1 MDLKDVI
8 AKVKVG
14 QEEAELAFHAGHHEV
29 SENFLMQAMVL
40 LCKYFDEKTKPAG
53 DVTESAT
60 SEKPA
65 DEQTETPAEV
75 PDAQAAAAPGAQAA
89 ASQVK
94 PPGLQG
100 EKPPQ

>member
-1 MDLKDVI
+1 MDLKDVL

-40 LCKYFDEKTKPAG
+40 LCKYFDEKTKQEG

-65 DEQTETPAEV
+65 DETKEKPA
-75 PDAQAAAAPGAQAA
+75 PASPAAAAGALGAQAA
-89 ASQVK
+89 ASQTK